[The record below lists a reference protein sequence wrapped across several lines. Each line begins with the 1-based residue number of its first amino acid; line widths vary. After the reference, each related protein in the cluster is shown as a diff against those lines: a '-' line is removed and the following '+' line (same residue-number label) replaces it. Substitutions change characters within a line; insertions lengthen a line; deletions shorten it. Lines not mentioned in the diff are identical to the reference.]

1 MQTRTIAHLTVG
13 TAFLFLALSF
23 SFGFHN
29 YAQAKAE
36 VIAELDQALQETFA
50 EEVHQWTSRDSIR
63 AYNHLARLYGMPV
76 VLQSSPKGFCER
88 LHLVSASQETGIEI
102 HIYGAGAEG
111 KLPINPERKTY
122 LTSDTIVWL
131 SLPPDAYPQGKEEGL
146 QLSFQSY
153 AAYTPLGLLALMDKQ
168 VPGGLL
174 LVALFLFFS
183 SFYFFRKKDMAQEKE
198 EIAFGRASIALGNLQ
213 FSPEESNFYRAEG
226 GRLKLTP
233 LQSSL
238 LTLFFQ
244 APGHSLNRTDICQ
257 ALWPGKENADETL
270 NTLVRRL
277 RVMLESHT
285 NLKITTDRGKAYVL
299 EVDASK

>member
-13 TAFLFLALSF
+13 MAFLFLALSF

-63 AYNHLARLYGMPV
+63 AYNHLARIYGMPV
-76 VLQSSPKGFCER
+76 VLQSSPKSFCER
-88 LHLVSASQETGIEI
+88 LHLVSASQEVGIEI
-102 HIYGAGAEG
+102 HIYGAGVEG
-111 KLPINPERKTY
+111 KLPINPESKTY

-131 SLPPDAYPQGKEEGL
+131 SLPPDVFPQGKEEGL

-174 LVALFLFFS
+174 LVAFFLFFS
-183 SFYFFRKKDMAQEKE
+183 SFYFFRKKDMAQRKE
-198 EIAFGRASIALGNLQ
+198 AVVLGQASIALGNLQ
-213 FSPEESNFYRAEG
+213 FSPEESNFYRTEG

-238 LTLFFQ
+238 LALFFQ

-299 EVDASK
+299 EVDVSK

>member
-63 AYNHLARLYGMPV
+63 AYNHLARIYGMPV
-76 VLQSSPKGFCER
+76 VLQS
-88 LHLVSASQETGIEI
+88 QEAGIEI

-131 SLPPDAYPQGKEEGL
+131 SLPPDAFPQGKEEGL

-153 AAYTPLGLLALMDKQ
+153 AAYTPLGLFALMDKQ

-174 LVALFLFFS
+174 LAALFLFFS
-183 SFYFFRKKDMAQEKE
+183 SFYFFRKKDMVQGKE
-198 EIAFGRASIALGNLQ
+198 AVVLGRASIALGNLQ

-238 LTLFFQ
+238 LALFFQ
-244 APGHSLNRTDICQ
+244 APDHSLNRTDICQ

-299 EVDASK
+299 EVDVSK